1 MIQRCM
7 GVIHIEVTR
16 VLICGLVCGLIRNT
30 ALLETQKILH
40 IYIYI
45 IYIYIYILYEVSF
58 LYI

>member
-40 IYIYI
+40 IYIYM
-45 IYIYIYILYEVSF
+45 YIHTV
-58 LYI
+58 